1 MIVTEM
7 IPLTKN
13 RYKIYID
20 NEFAFV
26 LYKGELHIYQIDVGN
41 EVSIENFEEIV
52 TKLLPKRAKMRAM
65 NLLQKRTYT
74 EKQLTDKLRDG
85 FYPEDVIE
93 DAINYVK
100 SFRYIDDLRY
110 AVDYITYY
118 GTAKPM
124 AKLREDLM
132 RRGIRK
138 ETFEAARLE
147 WERVDGTV
155 DEAEMVKQLLDKKG
169 YSEEMD
175 IKEKRRIYA
184 YLVRKGFSS
193 DTITRA
199 MKNLT

>member
-110 AVDYITYY
+110 AVDYITY
-118 GTAKPM
+118 
-124 AKLREDLM
+124 
-132 RRGIRK
+132 
-138 ETFEAARLE
+138 
-147 WERVDGTV
+147 
-155 DEAEMVKQLLDKKG
+155 
-169 YSEEMD
+169 
-175 IKEKRRIYA
+175 
-184 YLVRKGFSS
+184 
-193 DTITRA
+193 
-199 MKNLT
+199 